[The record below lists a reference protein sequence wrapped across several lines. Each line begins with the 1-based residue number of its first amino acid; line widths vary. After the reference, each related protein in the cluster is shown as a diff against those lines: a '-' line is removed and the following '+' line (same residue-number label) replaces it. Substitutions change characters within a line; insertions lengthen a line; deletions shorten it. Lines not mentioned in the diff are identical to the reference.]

1 MAEED
6 MDHTPAHRPTRRDPT
21 ARTTLPTAT
30 AVLAHVVRIAGDP
43 DRPIIELGQAC
54 ALDSGLTVEL
64 LRAANSACQRA
75 AEPVRNVPAA
85 VIQLGARAVRA
96 TAITYTLRTAVGAL
110 PLKGFDIRGFWEDS
124 LRRAAAAQLIAE
136 ETGYEDP
143 HEAFAV
149 GLTQEIGTLLLAA
162 RNPGASE
169 HLQRL
174 RKRPSQTRLEAEAV
188 LTGQSHPVALIESGL
203 LENLP
208 PSYRFAILHHH
219 APPAGD
225 SAPHR
230 LARIAQAA
238 DLLADVVLA
247 FPKRR
252 CLIDANRALAALGL
266 SGRLPV
272 LVDTLADRVM
282 RYARDFQ
289 MDVGEQPGMA
299 SVREAAAAAL
309 KRLDRKG
316 PLPPLK
322 VEPPPVRPVRGPLR
336 RDALTGL
343 LGHRAFRV
351 ELAARARQKGRVM
364 SLLLVDLD
372 HLGRINEAFGRA
384 AGDHVLAEV
393 ARQISRVAGGRDQVA
408 RIGGEEFALLLVDLD
423 ARRAKRV
430 AEQLRRVIAS
440 LTLPWDDTQLRLTI
454 SIGGATLTGPTLGE
468 RLVSA
473 ADQALY
479 SAKREGRDRV
489 RWDGQA
495 PVAAIEAPVISG
507 AA

>member
-1 MAEED
+1 
-6 MDHTPAHRPTRRDPT
+6 MDQTPASRTPRRDRT
-21 ARTTLPTAT
+21 AHTTLPTAT
-30 AVLAHVVRIAGDP
+30 AVLAHVVRIAGDT

-64 LRAANSACQRA
+64 LRAANSACQRSGD
-75 AEPVRNVPAA
+75 PIRSVPAA

-96 TAITYTLRTAVGAL
+96 AAITYTLRTAVSGL
-110 PLKGFDIRGFWEDS
+110 PLKEFDIRGFWEDS

-162 RNPGASE
+162 RNPGASG

-174 RKRPSQTRLEAEAV
+174 RNRPSQTRIEAEAV
-188 LTGQSHPVALIESGL
+188 LTGQSHPVALVESGL

-208 PSYRFAILHHH
+208 PSYRFAIRHHH
-219 APPAGD
+219 APPAGRT
-225 SAPHR
+225 AKHR

-252 CLIDANRALAALGL
+252 CLMDANRALAALGL

-272 LVDTLADRVM
+272 LVDTLAARVL
-282 RYARDFQ
+282 RHARDFE
-289 MDVGEQPGMA
+289 MDVGEQPGME

-309 KRLDRKG
+309 KRLDREG
-316 PLPPLK
+316 PLPALK
-322 VEPPPVRPVRGPLR
+322 LEPPPVRPVRGPLR

-351 ELAARARQKGRVM
+351 ELSARARQKGRVL
-364 SLLLVDLD
+364 SLLLIDLD
-372 HLGRINEAFGRA
+372 HLSRINDAFGRE
-384 AGDHVLAEV
+384 AGDHVLKQV
-393 ARQISRVAGGRDQVA
+393 ADQIRRVAGGRDQVA
-408 RIGGEEFALLLVDLD
+408 RIGGEAFALLLVDLD
-423 ARRAKRV
+423 GRRARRIG
-430 AEQLRRVIAS
+430 EQLRRVVAG
-440 LTLPWDDTQLRLTI
+440 LTLPWADAQLHLTI
-454 SIGGATLTGPTLGE
+454 SIGGATTTGSTQAE
-468 RLVSA
+468 ALVSA

-479 SAKREGRDRV
+479 RAKHEGRDRV
-489 RWDGQA
+489 RWDG
-495 PVAAIEAPVISG
+495 EAPCPAVDVPGVSG